1 MCRPRVDLVAAENEQ
16 PPVIE
21 LGTAVQ
27 APDAPDPAG
36 SLALLSIELIGG
48 KQIGDRVG
56 GIEAVAHISSKVDP
70 ERGTLLRL
78 AAVVVAAD
86 ELLPEFGVGRDG
98 IGYMLEA
105 ALVGEQAEDACHNI
119 AVCSNKEKL
128 WTEPPRHRRKGAE
141 AGLVRHRPFPPSQS
155 AIGK

>member
-1 MCRPRVDLVAAENEQ
+1 VMGFMCGQGEDLAAAKKEQ

-78 AAVVVAAD
+78 AAGALAAGGT
-86 ELLPEFGVGRDG
+86 LPVFR
-98 IGYMLEA
+98 A
-105 ALVGEQAEDACHNI
+105 
-119 AVCSNKEKL
+119 
-128 WTEPPRHRRKGAE
+128 RRAR
-141 AGLVRHRPFPPSQS
+141 LPH
-155 AIGK
+155 I